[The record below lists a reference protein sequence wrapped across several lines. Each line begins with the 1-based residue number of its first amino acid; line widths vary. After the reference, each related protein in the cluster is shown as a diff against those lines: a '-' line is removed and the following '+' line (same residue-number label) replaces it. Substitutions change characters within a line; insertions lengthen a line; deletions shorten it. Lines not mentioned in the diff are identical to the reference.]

1 MTGKATMSGLGRCE
15 MSDYKLL
22 INGELVDGDMEMA
35 VVNPATEETVAMCA
49 RASEAQLEQAVA
61 AAKAAFPAWSA
72 TTIDERKK
80 AITAIAD
87 AIEANGEEL
96 ARLLTQEQGKPL
108 ADATGEVYGTAAFF
122 RYFTSLDLPVKVLDD
137 SEGRRVEAHRKPLGV
152 IGAIVPWNFPL
163 ILMAFKLPPAL
174 LTGNTVVLKPAP
186 TTPLTS
192 LKLGEIIKDILPAG
206 VVNIIADANDLGAP
220 LTAHPDV
227 RKISFTGSTATGA
240 KVMAGAAG
248 LLKRIT
254 LELGGND
261 AGIVLGDVDPKE
273 AAPKLFNSAF
283 QNSGQVCIA
292 MKRLYVHE
300 SIYDEMC
307 DELATIADAAIIG
320 DGLEQG
326 TQLGPL
332 QNKMQFEKVQELIK
346 AADQDGKIIAG
357 GVIPDQ
363 PGYFIRP
370 TIVRDVA
377 EGSRI
382 VDEEQFGPVL
392 PVIKYSDVDDAI
404 NRANASEY
412 GLGGSIWSSD
422 AEKAYALADK
432 MESGTVWVNKHAEL
446 DPAIPFGGA
455 GMSGLGTELGEDG
468 LEEFTQ
474 LKIINMAR

>member
-1 MTGKATMSGLGRCE
+1 MGS
-15 MSDYKLL
+15 YKLL
-22 INGELVDGDMEMA
+22 INGQMVEGDMKMD
-35 VVNPATEETVAMCA
+35 VTNPATEEVVATCS
-49 RASEAQLEQAVA
+49 RASEAQLNAAVA
-61 AAKAAFPAWSA
+61 AAKAAFPAWAA
-72 TTIDERKK
+72 TDIAERKK
-80 AITAIAD
+80 VVLAIAD

-96 ARLLTQEQGKPL
+96 SRLLTQEQGKPL
-108 ADATGEVYGTAAFF
+108 GDATGEVYGTAAFF

-152 IGAIVPWNFPL
+152 IGAIVPWNFPM

-174 LTGNTVVLKPAP
+174 IAGNTIVLKPAP

-192 LKLGEIIKDILPAG
+192 LRLGEIIKDIVPAG

-220 LTAHPDV
+220 LTAHPDI

-261 AGIVLGDVDPKE
+261 AGIVLDDVNPKE
-273 AAPKLFNSAF
+273 AAPKLFQSAF

-307 DELATIADAAIIG
+307 DELATLADAAIIG

-326 TQLGPL
+326 TQFGPL
-332 QNKMQFEKVQELIK
+332 QNKMQYEKVQELI
-346 AADQDGKIIAG
+346 ADAGRNGKIIAG
-357 GVIPDQ
+357 GHAPDRA
-363 PGYFIRP
+363 GYFIRP
-370 TIVRDVA
+370 TIVRDVTD
-377 EGSRI
+377 GSRI

-392 PVIKYSDVDDAI
+392 PVIKYSDPDDAVA
-404 NRANASEY
+404 RANASPY
-412 GLGGSIWSSD
+412 GLGGSVWSSNPD
-422 AEKAYALADK
+422 RAYALAEK
-432 MESGTVWVNKHAEL
+432 MEAGTIWVNKHAEL
-446 DPAIPFGGA
+446 DPSIPFGGA
-455 GMSGLGTELGEDG
+455 GLSGIGSELGEEG
-468 LEEFTQ
+468 LAEFTQ

>member
-1 MTGKATMSGLGRCE
+1 

-61 AAKAAFPAWSA
+61 AAKTAFPAWSA

-80 AITAIAD
+80 VITAIAD

-152 IGAIVPWNFPL
+152 IGAIVPWNFPM

-174 LTGNTVVLKPAP
+174 LAGNTVVLKPAP

-192 LKLGEIIKDILPAG
+192 LKLGELIKDILPAG

-346 AADQDGKIIAG
+346 AAGEDGKIIAG
-357 GVIPDQ
+357 GVTPDQ

-370 TIVRDVA
+370 TIVRDVT

-404 NRANASEY
+404 DRANASEY

-422 AEKAYALADK
+422 MDKAYALADK